1 MFVLTWLCP
10 YGGGVLFKYPGY
22 FMVGIFI
29 GILAAL
35 FGLGG
40 GFLVVPTLNLLGVE
54 IHHAVG
60 TSSAAVVFT
69 SLSSALA
76 YHRQRRIHYKAG
88 LLLASTAVV
97 GAYIGAWMTSYISA
111 AQLKVIF
118 GVVLF
123 LIAIR
128 LYRKRSREPEEVSLE
143 DIELD
148 YKVVPVGGFIA
159 GVASGLLGI
168 GGGAIN
174 VPFLTYMGLPIHY
187 AVATSSFAIVFTA
200 TSGAL
205 KHYMMGNVETTWLLL
220 LVPGLIVGAQ
230 LGARIAKRV
239 KARSLTKAFA
249 VVMAFLAI
257 RMVLKGLGL
266 PIP

>member
-1 MFVLTWLCP
+1 ML
-10 YGGGVLFKYPGY
+10 KYIGY
-22 FMVGIFI
+22 FGI
-29 GILAAL
+29 GIVIGLLAAL

-40 GFLVVPTLNLLGVE
+40 GFLIVPTLNFMGVE

-76 YHRQRRIHYKAG
+76 YSRQKRIHYKAG

-97 GAYIGAWMTSYISA
+97 GAYIGAWATSYISS
-111 AQLKVIF
+111 AQLKIIF

-123 LIAIR
+123 LVAIR
-128 LYRKRSREPEEVSLE
+128 LYRKKSREPEEVSLDE
-143 DIELD
+143 VELD
-148 YKVVPVGGFIA
+148 YRVVPIGGFVA
-159 GVASGLLGI
+159 GIASGLLGI

-200 TSGAL
+200 SAGAL
-205 KHYMMGNVETTWLLL
+205 KHYALGNVEVGWLVL

-230 LGARIAKRV
+230 LGAKVAKKMR
-239 KARSLTKAFA
+239 AGSLTKAFA
-249 VVMAFLAI
+249 IVMGFLAV
-257 RMVLKGLGL
+257 RMILKGLGL

>member
-1 MFVLTWLCP
+1 ML
-10 YGGGVLFKYPGY
+10 KYVGY
-22 FMVGIFI
+22 FVVGIVI
-29 GILAAL
+29 GILAAM

-40 GFLVVPTLNLLGVE
+40 GFLIVPTLNFLGVE

-69 SLSSALA
+69 SLSSAIA

-88 LLLASTAVV
+88 LLLASTAVI
-97 GAYIGAWMTSYISA
+97 GAYIGAWATSYISA

-123 LIAIR
+123 LVAIR
-128 LYRKRSREPEEVSLE
+128 LYRKKSREPHEVDLKE
-143 DIELD
+143 IKLD
-148 YKVVPVGGFIA
+148 YKVVPIGGFIA

-200 TSGAL
+200 TSGAI
-205 KHYMMGNVETTWLLL
+205 KHYMLGNVEVEWLVL
-220 LVPGLIVGAQ
+220 LVPGLIIGAQ
-230 LGARIAKRV
+230 LGAKIAKRT
-239 KARSLTKAFA
+239 KASQLTKAFA

-257 RMVLKGLGL
+257 RMILKGLGY
-266 PIP
+266 PVP

>member
-1 MFVLTWLCP
+1 ML
-10 YGGGVLFKYPGY
+10 KYLGY
-22 FMVGIFI
+22 FGIGIFV

-69 SLSSALA
+69 SLSSAIA
-76 YHRQRRIHYKAG
+76 YHKQGRIHHKAG
-88 LLLASTAVV
+88 ILLASTAVI
-97 GAYIGAWMTSYISA
+97 GAYIGAWITSYISA
-111 AQLKVIF
+111 SQLKVIF

-123 LIAIR
+123 LVAIR
-128 LYRKRSREPEEVSLE
+128 IYRKKSKEPHEVDLTQ
-143 DIELD
+143 IKLD
-148 YKVVPVGGFIA
+148 YRIVPIGGFIA
-159 GVASGLLGI
+159 GIASGLLGI

-200 TSGAL
+200 TSGAI
-205 KHYMMGNVETTWLLL
+205 KHYMLGNVEVEWLVL

-230 LGARIAKRV
+230 LGARIAKRT
-239 KARSLTKAFA
+239 KASNLTKAFA

-257 RMVLKGLGL
+257 RMILKGLGY
-266 PIP
+266 PVP

>member
-1 MFVLTWLCP
+1 ML
-10 YGGGVLFKYPGY
+10 KYIGY
-22 FMVGIFI
+22 FGI
-29 GILAAL
+29 GIVIGLLAAL

-40 GFLVVPTLNLLGVE
+40 GFLIVPTLNFMGVE

-76 YHRQRRIHYKAG
+76 YSRQKRIHYKAG

-97 GAYIGAWMTSYISA
+97 GAYIGAWATSYISS
-111 AQLKVIF
+111 AQLKIIF

-123 LIAIR
+123 LVAIR
-128 LYRKRSREPEEVSLE
+128 LYRKKSREPEEVSLDE
-143 DIELD
+143 VELD
-148 YKVVPVGGFIA
+148 YRVVPIGGFVA
-159 GVASGLLGI
+159 GIASGLLGI

-200 TSGAL
+200 SAGAL
-205 KHYMMGNVETTWLLL
+205 KHYALGNVEVGWLVL

-230 LGARIAKRV
+230 LGAKVAKKMR
-239 KARSLTKAFA
+239 AGSLTKAFA
-249 VVMAFLAI
+249 LVMGFLAV
-257 RMVLKGLGL
+257 RMILKGLGL

>member
-1 MFVLTWLCP
+1 ML
-10 YGGGVLFKYPGY
+10 KYVGY
-22 FMVGIFI
+22 FVVGVFI
-29 GILAAL
+29 GILAAM

-40 GFLVVPTLNLLGVE
+40 GFLVVPTLNFLGVE

-69 SLSSALA
+69 SLSSAIA

-88 LLLASTAVV
+88 LLLASTAVI
-97 GAYIGAWMTSYISA
+97 GAYIGAWATSYISA

-123 LIAIR
+123 LVAIR
-128 LYRKRSREPEEVSLE
+128 IYRKKSREPEEVSLE
-143 DIELD
+143 DIKLD
-148 YKVVPVGGFIA
+148 YKIVPLGGFIA
-159 GVASGLLGI
+159 GIASGLLGI

-200 TSGAL
+200 TSGAI
-205 KHYMMGNVETTWLLL
+205 KHYTMGNVEVEWLLL
-220 LVPGLIVGAQ
+220 LVPGLIIGAQ
-230 LGARIAKRV
+230 LGARIAKRT
-239 KARSLTKAFA
+239 KAKNLTKAFA
-249 VVMAFLAI
+249 VVLAFLAV
-257 RMVLKGLGL
+257 RMVLKGLGY
-266 PIP
+266 PVP

>member
-1 MFVLTWLCP
+1 ML
-10 YGGGVLFKYPGY
+10 KYAGY
-22 FMVGIFI
+22 FAIGVFI
-29 GILAAL
+29 GLLAAM

-40 GFLVVPTLNLLGVE
+40 GFLIVPTLNFLGVE

-69 SLSSALA
+69 SLSSAIA

-88 LLLASTAVV
+88 LLLASTAVP
-97 GAYIGAWMTSYISA
+97 GAYIGAWSTSYISS

-123 LIAIR
+123 LVSIKI
-128 LYRKRSREPEEVSLE
+128 YRKKSAEPHEVRLE
-143 DIELD
+143 DVKLD
-148 YKVVPVGGFIA
+148 YRLIPVGGFIA
-159 GVASGLLGI
+159 GIASGLLGI

-174 VPFLTYMGLPIHY
+174 VPFLTAIGFPIHY

-205 KHYMMGNVETTWLLL
+205 KHYMMGNVEVEWLLL
-220 LVPGLIVGAQ
+220 LVPGLIIGAQ
-230 LGARIAKRV
+230 LGAKIAKRT
-239 KARSLTKAFA
+239 KASSLGKAFA
-249 VVMAFLAI
+249 IVLAFLAV
-257 RMVLKGLGL
+257 RMVLKGLGY
-266 PIP
+266 PVP